1 MSETKYGEKL
11 TKEEVEVFMGT
22 LERLKNRAD
31 VITGYIS
38 KYGKNQNALSIDGV
52 NEVDENETWVVGTDA
67 WGDDDSATFPTLY
80 LYDDEALEKLK
91 EEHEERERLKKEKE
105 EEDKKYYAQLK
116 EEDEIRQLKK
126 LQKKYPDVK

>member
-1 MSETKYGEKL
+1 MYGEKL

-38 KYGKNQNALSIDGV
+38 KYGKNQNTLSVDGV

-67 WGDDDSATFPTLY
+67 WGDDDSATFLTLY

-91 EEHEERERLKKEKE
+91 TDHEERERLKKEKE

-116 EEDEIRQLKK
+116 EEDEKRELKR